1 MMGSSIV
8 RGLVA
13 GAALLSL
20 AAVTGAI
27 GVFDVSDLAAGGTIV
42 TLLLLLALVLFDDS
56 WEPADAPG
64 DAAPH
69 ADPLTPDGRLVAE
82 RVVDAGSTAA

>member
-1 MMGSSIV
+1 MGSSIV

-13 GAALLSL
+13 GAVLLSL
-20 AAVTGAI
+20 AAVAGTI

-42 TLLLLLALVLFDDS
+42 TLLLLLGLVLFDDS

-64 DAAPH
+64 HTVPGPDPMAPDGGPVANRVVE
-69 ADPLTPDGRLVAE
+69 ADP
-82 RVVDAGSTAA
+82 TAA